1 MHNYNHPRDV
11 QNYNAHPSTS
21 ALDGRVPDEYWLG
34 NGIFT
39 ALNNNFEQKSYLQ
52 PQVQDYS
59 QSGDVNPE
67 DFSASQITPPLT
79 DGSPV
84 EGWQDNEETLKTPDE
99 DAVIPPWA
107 GDYFNGG
114 PLKIV
119 APLPSNER
127 VEACSQDDDTYG
139 EDLDSWLSRTFNLRP
154 NANSND
160 QSLEPENN
168 QLPLSTNVAN
178 PLPTSQVRDNFAEFT
193 GELATATS
201 SADYYPPG
209 PSSSRSVDQINAA
222 LTRTSGPASG
232 FFGAPPNYGQR
243 PSYPQFMGQA
253 VVALDTPD
261 YFLWAN
267 APISRFPMAGSHQSI
282 YGQQPRTAP
291 ATMSHHRNA
300 QMGFCY
306 FPYNP
311 VAQAAVPPNMQ
322 AYAGA
327 SMPVYEAYPPFT
339 QTPITRAFPVYKRQP
354 RNSSA
359 TMSAQAARRD
369 RRHQPYG
376 TPSVSKRT
384 EMSGKADNYCQW
396 GDCSAGPMTLTK
408 IREHFR
414 DHGEK
419 VKGHRIKECLW
430 KGCNSKPGAFPMT
443 REGFRR
449 HVYETGSHAGI
460 GRLSKVNCEKCGEEK
475 AKRSQANHSKVCSG
489 ESKERE
495 EEVGLMQ
502 HY

>member
-1 MHNYNHPRDV
+1 
-11 QNYNAHPSTS
+11 
-21 ALDGRVPDEYWLG
+21 
-34 NGIFT
+34 
-39 ALNNNFEQKSYLQ
+39 
-52 PQVQDYS
+52 
-59 QSGDVNPE
+59 
-67 DFSASQITPPLT
+67 
-79 DGSPV
+79 
-84 EGWQDNEETLKTPDE
+84 
-99 DAVIPPWA
+99 
-107 GDYFNGG
+107 
-114 PLKIV
+114 
-119 APLPSNER
+119 
-127 VEACSQDDDTYG
+127 
-139 EDLDSWLSRTFNLRP
+139 
-154 NANSND
+154 
-160 QSLEPENN
+160 
-168 QLPLSTNVAN
+168 
-178 PLPTSQVRDNFAEFT
+178 
-193 GELATATS
+193 
-201 SADYYPPG
+201 
-209 PSSSRSVDQINAA
+209 
-222 LTRTSGPASG
+222 
-232 FFGAPPNYGQR
+232 
-243 PSYPQFMGQA
+243 MGQA

-408 IREHFR
+408 MREHFR